1 MSNDSQIV
9 LPASFI
15 ALYVAAGNIKPDAS
29 RHQMLE
35 RYEFCED
42 LVQMLLERVKT
53 KQWEL
58 GISQDVFTAC
68 MNRTSQ
74 LRSQPLSTTPQ
85 SVLTPLE
92 GCGGLQN
99 PTCHK
104 VC

>member
-42 LVQMLLERVKT
+42 LAQMLLEQAKT

-58 GISQDVFTAC
+58 GISQDVVMERIATGL
-68 MNRTSQ
+68 SQ
-74 LRSQPLSTTPQ
+74 SS
-85 SVLTPLE
+85 
-92 GCGGLQN
+92 GLVTEAEAQWVV
-99 PTCHK
+99 TRLHELME
-104 VC
+104 VG